1 MVKKL
6 SNEIIDMKRSA
17 GEGNQGQRPYK
28 PFFKRNPPFKA
39 IEPPPANLNIDLGNV
54 ASDSFC
60 TYHQEKHSERDCP
73 QWVHA
78 MNLMANQF
86 LDEVSLTEQSSGSTM
101 NIVDQE
107 EVDPPE
113 ETTML
118 IWDPDLPMPSDDLF
132 EVQEPPTEVL
142 AVQTRSR
149 GQPVSNDLTTA
160 QTLGGN
166 PTSNHPKAPFVSRRN
181 PINIHT
187 RESPKLDYNIVEDL
201 KKLKAN
207 ISVMDMCRIP
217 QQKDFCYKL

>member
-1 MVKKL
+1 VQGK
-6 SNEIIDMKRSA
+6 
-17 GEGNQGQRPYK
+17 GNQGQRPYK

-86 LDEVSLTEQSSGSTM
+86 LDEVSLTKQSSRSVM

-132 EVQEPPTEVL
+132 EVQEPPAEVL
-142 AVQTRSR
+142 AVKTRSR

-160 QTLGGN
+160 QTSGGK
-166 PTSNHPKAPFVSRRN
+166 PAPDHPKAPFVPRRN

-187 RESPKLDYNIVEDL
+187 
-201 KKLKAN
+201 
-207 ISVMDMCRIP
+207 
-217 QQKDFCYKL
+217 